1 MRFVSP
7 DRPRR
12 DAWGRLRK
20 LGIALPSVRPP
31 AYTQQAGAEE
41 FAGLKGV
48 FSEGRIGDVAF
59 LDLSA
64 RALRGQVA
72 VVTGSSG
79 GIGRA
84 IARGLA
90 AAGADLVLHGNQNM
104 ETVRQLADELRQGG
118 TEVLVEQADLS
129 GTASLEALVERSWS
143 WRGQVEIWINNAGV
157 DVLTGALR
165 EASFEE
171 KLARLWEVDVR
182 ATMLLSRAIGQ
193 RMQSRGGAIVNIG
206 WDQAQVGMAG
216 DSGEMFAAIKG
227 AVMAFSGSL
236 AKSLA
241 PQVRVNCVAPGWIR
255 TSWGE
260 QAHPYWQDR
269 ATREAL
275 RGRWGSPED
284 VASAV
289 LFLVSPAADFIT
301 GQVFQVNG
309 GYAGTEAARS
319 AAERA
324 GQAAAAGA
332 GADREVPDAS

>member
-1 MRFVSP
+1 MAA
-7 DRPRR
+7 RPL
-12 DAWGRLRK
+12 A
-20 LGIALPSVRPP
+20 
-31 AYTQQAGAEE
+31 
-41 FAGLKGV
+41 
-48 FSEGRIGDVAF
+48 
-59 LDLSA
+59 
-64 RALRGQVA
+64 GQVA

-90 AAGADLVLHGNQNM
+90 SAGADLVLHGNRHRETM
-104 ETVRQLADELRQGG
+104 EQLADELRQAG
-118 TEVLVEQADLS
+118 TEVLVERADLS
-129 GTASLEALVERSWS
+129 GVAALEPLVERCWA
-143 WRGQVEIWINNAGV
+143 WRGRVDIWINNAGV
-157 DVLTGALR
+157 DVLTGTMR
-165 EASFEE
+165 EASFDE
-171 KLARLWEVDVR
+171 KLERLWEVDVR
-182 ATMLLSRAIGQ
+182 ATMMLSRAVGS

-236 AKSLA
+236 AKTLA
-241 PQVRVNCVAPGWIR
+241 PLVRVNCVAPGWIR

-284 VASAV
+284 VANSV
-289 LFLVSPAADFIT
+289 VFLVSPAADFIT
-301 GQVFQVNG
+301 GQVIQVNG

-319 AAERA
+319 ASERA
-324 GQAAAAGA
+324 RLAGEA
-332 GADREVPDAS
+332 THSEADQDVPPSAS